1 MKVKYLVNPSRRLR
15 RKLAAFSLTEVT
27 VGMGIIGTSMMAL
40 FSGFTSGFFTMQ
52 MARENLRATQILLE
66 KTETIR
72 LYSWDQVVNT
82 PGFIPAN
89 FTAPYD
95 PNSTNSSIIYNGSV
109 QVAPIPSSV
118 LATGYSDEMR
128 MVTISLNWKTG
139 QIDRNRT
146 FTTYIARNGLQNY
159 VY

>member
-1 MKVKYLVNPSRRLR
+1 MKVKYLFNPSRRLR
-15 RKLAAFSLTEVT
+15 RQLAAFSLTEVS
-27 VGMGIIGTSMMAL
+27 VGMAVIGTSMMAL

-72 LYSWDQVVNT
+72 LYSWDQVNT
-82 PGFIPAN
+82 PGFIPKE
-89 FTAPYD
+89 FETPYD
-95 PNSTNSSIIYNGSV
+95 PNSTNSGVIYKGTV
-109 QVAPIPSSV
+109 DVVPVPAAYM
-118 LATGYSDEMR
+118 ATDYTHEMR
-128 MVTISLNWKTG
+128 MVTVSLNWKTG
-139 QIDRNRT
+139 AIDRNRT

>member
-1 MKVKYLVNPSRRLR
+1 LANPNRRLR

-27 VGMGIIGTSMMAL
+27 VSMGVIGTSMMAL

-82 PGFIPAN
+82 PGFIPPT

-95 PNSTNSSIIYNGSV
+95 PNSTNNSIVYNGAV
-109 QVAPIPSSV
+109 RIEAVPLV
-118 LATGYSDEMR
+118 TGYSDEMR
-128 MVTISLNWKTG
+128 MVTVSVNWRTG
-139 QIDRNRT
+139 SIDRNRT